1 MNSRMNNW
9 LIALITILL
18 FTVAV
23 WIPDALSAAK
33 PPIVRIGIVQDG
45 PEGRLPDIRGMVKE
59 EILRV
64 TAREFDVRFPDQ
76 MTVHGNWKG
85 ADIKRAV
92 DTLLADPKV
101 DLVITLGH
109 LATNYVCQKGKLP
122 KPVVAAVV
130 VDAKLQNLPLK
141 DGSSG
146 VKNLSYIDPFISFE
160 RDIRV
165 FREMVPFRSLVV
177 LTSRN
182 AVESIPWLE
191 KYFRRIAQEYTIDIN
206 IVPVE
211 FSADQALAAFPSDT
225 DAVYLFPLAQLPPGE
240 FRKLLYG
247 LILRKLPSFS
257 LLGGADVEA
266 GVLASAAPKSE
277 ISRLTRRIALNV
289 QRILLGEKASTLKVA
304 FPVGEKLTIN
314 MATGRA
320 IGFYPSWS
328 ALTEAELL
336 NEQVERVER
345 KLSLESAVR
354 EAIAANLDLAAQNRN
369 VAAGEQVVNQARS
382 SLLPQIDLDARGAVI
397 DDDRAE
403 TSGGV
408 TPERSLTGSVT
419 ATQLLYDEDSWSN
432 YSVEKKLQTSREEQR
447 DTVELD
453 TIRNAAVAYLDV
465 LRAKTL
471 ERVEKDNLRLTRANL
486 ERALVRVS
494 VGVANRSEEFRWQS
508 EISRNRANVLFA
520 QARTR
525 RTENRLNR
533 LLNRHLEEQF
543 ATIETDLQDPLLIVS
558 DPRLLPYVDNPRN
571 FRIYRD
577 YVVEEGL
584 RVAPELLGFD
594 AAIGAQ
600 ERILVNAK
608 RAFWLPSFAA
618 QGTVSELLAES
629 GEGKRSS
636 SQSNLDD
643 TDWSVGV
650 FATFPLVE
658 GGGKFATIKRAREEL
673 SRLQLERQATAERI
687 DQRVRSALHEA
698 SASYPNINLSR
709 SAAEAARKNLELV
722 TDQYGRGLV
731 SIVELLDAQNSSLR
745 ADQDAENAVY
755 NFLINWMDVERA
767 AGRFDFLMTQA
778 EREEWFQR
786 LQEFF
791 NQAGVEPIKR

>member
-1 MNSRMNNW
+1 
-9 LIALITILL
+9 
-18 FTVAV
+18 
-23 WIPDALSAAK
+23 
-33 PPIVRIGIVQDG
+33 
-45 PEGRLPDIRGMVKE
+45 MVKE

-64 TAREFDVRFPDQ
+64 TAREFDVRFPAQ
-76 MTVHGNWKG
+76 MTVHGNWRV

-101 DLVITLGH
+101 DLVITLGQI
-109 LATNYVCQKGKLP
+109 ATNYVCHKGKLP
-122 KPVVAAVV
+122 KPVVAPIV

-146 VKNLSYIDPFISFE
+146 VKNLSYIDPFVSFE

-177 LTSRN
+177 LPSRN
-182 AVESIPWLE
+182 AVEAIPWFE
-191 KYFRRIAQEYTIDIN
+191 KKFRRIAQEYTIDIN

-211 FSADQALAAFPSDT
+211 FSADQALAALPSDT
-225 DAVYLFPLAQLPPGE
+225 DAVYLFPIPQLPPGE
-240 FRKLLYG
+240 FRKLIYG

-257 LLGGADVEA
+257 LLGGEDVEA

-289 QRILLGEKASTLKVA
+289 QRILLGEKASTLRVA

-345 KLSLESAVR
+345 RLSLERAVR
-354 EAIAANLDLAAQNRN
+354 EDIAANLDLAAQNRN
-369 VAAGEQVVNQARS
+369 VAAGEQVVKEARS
-382 SLLPQIDLDARGAVI
+382 SLLPQIDLDAQGAVI

-403 TSGGV
+403 SSRGL
-408 TPERSLTGSVT
+408 TPERSFTGSVT

-453 TIRNAAVAYLDV
+453 IIRNSAVAYLDV

-494 VGVANRSEEFRWQS
+494 IGIANRSEEFRWQS
-508 EISRNRANVLFA
+508 EIATNRAIVLFT

-525 RTENRLNR
+525 QTENRLNR
-533 LLNRHLEEQF
+533 LLNRPLEEQF
-543 ATIETDLQDPLLIVS
+543 ATIETDLRDPLLIVS
-558 DPRLLPYVDNPRN
+558 DPRLFPYVDNPRN
-571 FRIYRD
+571 YRIYRD
-577 YVVEEGL
+577 FVAEEGL
-584 RVAPELLGFD
+584 EIAPELLGFD
-594 AAIGAQ
+594 AAIAAQ

-608 RAFWLPSFAA
+608 RAFWLPSFTA

-673 SRLQLERQATAERI
+673 SRLQLERQATGERI
-687 DQRVRSALHEA
+687 DQRVRSALHQT
-698 SASYPNINLSR
+698 SASFPNIGLSR

-722 TDQYGRGLV
+722 TDQYVRGLV
-731 SIVELLDAQNSSLR
+731 SIVDLLDAQNSALR
-745 ADQDAENAVY
+745 TDQDAENAVY
-755 NFLINWMDVERA
+755 NFLIDWMDVERA
-767 AGRFDFLMTQA
+767 AGRFDFLMTQG

-791 NQAGVEPIKR
+791 NTAGVEPIKR

>member
-1 MNSRMNNW
+1 MNSR
-9 LIALITILL
+9 LIALLTILL
-18 FTVAV
+18 LTVAM
-23 WIPDALSAAK
+23 WIPDGLSASK
-33 PPIVRIGIVQDG
+33 LPIVRIAIVLDG
-45 PEGRLPDIRGMVKE
+45 PPARLPDRTGVAKD

-64 TAREFDVRFPDQ
+64 TAGQFDVRFPPE
-76 MTVHGNWKG
+76 MTVYGNWSYAQVKK
-85 ADIKRAV
+85 AIDK
-92 DTLLADPKV
+92 LLADPKV
-101 DLVITLGH
+101 DLLIAGGYMASSYLGRMK
-109 LATNYVCQKGKLP
+109 NLP
-122 KPVVAAVV
+122 KPVIAAVLL
-130 VDAKLQNLPLK
+130 DRELQRFPLK
-141 DGSSG
+141 DGGSG
-146 VKNLSYIDPFISFE
+146 VKNLSYIDTFISVS
-160 RDIRV
+160 RDIKV
-165 FREMVPFRSLVV
+165 FHEMVPFHNLAV
-177 LTSRN
+177 LGSDL
-182 AVESIPWLE
+182 AFEAIPWLE
-191 KYFRRIAQEYTIDIN
+191 KRFREIANEYTINLTVVKVDR
-206 IVPVE
+206 
-211 FSADQALAAFPSDT
+211 SADEALAALPPET
-225 DAVYLFPLAQLPPGE
+225 DAVYVMPLAKLSPGE
-240 FRKLLYG
+240 FRKLVYG
-247 LILRKLPSFS
+247 LILRRLPSFS
-257 LLGGADVEA
+257 SLGREDVEA
-266 GVLASAAPKSE
+266 GLLASARPKSD
-277 ISRLTRRIALNV
+277 IQRLTRRIALNV

-304 FPVGEKLTIN
+304 FPLGEKLTIN

-328 ALTEAELL
+328 TLTEAELL

-345 KLSLESAVR
+345 RLSLQSAVR

-382 SLLPQIDLDARGAVI
+382 SLLPQVDLDAQGAMI

-403 TSGGV
+403 SSRGL

-432 YSVEKKLQTSREEQR
+432 FSVEKRLQTSREEQR
-447 DTVELD
+447 NTVELD
-453 TIRNAAVAYLDV
+453 IIRDAAVAYLDV

-494 VGVANRSEEFRWQS
+494 VGIANRSEEFRWRS
-508 EISRNRANVLFA
+508 EIARNRSNVLFA

-533 LLNRHLEEQF
+533 LLNRPLEEQF
-543 ATIETDLQDPLLIVS
+543 ATIETDLRDPLLIVS

-584 RVAPELLGFD
+584 LVAPELLGFD

-618 QGTVSELLAES
+618 QGTVSEVLAES

-636 SQSNLDD
+636 SESDLDD

-673 SRLQLERQATAERI
+673 SRLQLERRATAERI
-687 DQRVRSALHEA
+687 DQRVRSALHQA

-709 SAAEAARKNLELV
+709 SAAEAARKNLDLV
-722 TDQYGRGLV
+722 TDQYVRGIV
-731 SIVELLDAQNSSLR
+731 SIVDLLDAQNSSLR
-745 ADQDAENAVY
+745 ADQAAENAVFD
-755 NFLINWMDVERA
+755 FLIDWMNVERA

-791 NQAGVEPIKR
+791 SKSGVKPIKR

>member
-1 MNSRMNNW
+1 LPNE
-9 LIALITILL
+9 
-18 FTVAV
+18 FT
-23 WIPDALSAAK
+23 
-33 PPIVRIGIVQDG
+33 
-45 PEGRLPDIRGMVKE
+45 
-59 EILRV
+59 
-64 TAREFDVRFPDQ
+64 
-76 MTVHGNWKG
+76 
-85 ADIKRAV
+85 
-92 DTLLADPKV
+92 
-101 DLVITLGH
+101 
-109 LATNYVCQKGKLP
+109 
-122 KPVVAAVV
+122 
-130 VDAKLQNLPLK
+130 
-141 DGSSG
+141 
-146 VKNLSYIDPFISFE
+146 
-160 RDIRV
+160 
-165 FREMVPFRSLVV
+165 
-177 LTSRN
+177 
-182 AVESIPWLE
+182 
-191 KYFRRIAQEYTIDIN
+191 IN
-206 IVPVE
+206 IHIVPIE
-211 FSADQALAAFPSDT
+211 FSADEALAAFPSDT
-225 DAVYLFPLAQLPPGE
+225 DAVYMFPLSQLSPGE

-257 LLGGADVEA
+257 LLGGDDVEA

-289 QRILLGEKASTLKVA
+289 QRILLGEKASTLRVA

-345 KLSLESAVR
+345 RLSLQSAVR
-354 EAIAANLDLAAQNRN
+354 QSIAANLDLAAENRN

-382 SLLPQIDLDARGAVI
+382 SLLPQIDLDAQGAII
-397 DDDRAE
+397 DDDRAK

-432 YSVEKKLQTSREEQR
+432 FSVEKRLQTSREEQR
-447 DTVELD
+447 NTVELD
-453 TIRNAAVAYLDV
+453 IIRNAAVAYLDV

-508 EISRNRANVLFA
+508 EIATNRANVLFT

-533 LLNRHLEEQF
+533 LLNRPLEEQF
-543 ATIETDLQDPLLIVS
+543 ETIETDLRDPLLIVS

-571 FRIYRD
+571 YRIYRD
-577 YVVEEGL
+577 FVVEEGL
-584 RVAPELLGFD
+584 IVAPELLGFD
-594 AAIGAQ
+594 AAIAAQ

-618 QGTVSELLAES
+618 QGSVSELFAES

-687 DQRVRSALHEA
+687 DQRVRSALH
-698 SASYPNINLSR
+698 LSR

-722 TDQYGRGLV
+722 TDQYVRGLV
-731 SIVELLDAQNSSLR
+731 SIVDLLDAQNSSLR
-745 ADQDAENAVY
+745 ADQDAENSVY
-755 NFLINWMDVERA
+755 NFLIDWMDVERA

-791 NQAGVEPIKR
+791 NKSGVQPIRR

>member
-1 MNSRMNNW
+1 MNRWMNNW
-9 LIALITILL
+9 LIGLTAILL
-18 FTVAV
+18 LVFAMWT
-23 WIPDALSAAK
+23 PDGLSASK
-33 PPIVRIGIVQDG
+33 PPIVRIGIVHDG
-45 PEGRLPDIRGMVKE
+45 PTGRLPDIKGMVTE
-59 EILRV
+59 EILRI
-64 TAREFDVRFPDQ
+64 TEREFDVRFPAR
-76 MTVHGNWKG
+76 MTVHGNWKI
-85 ADIKRAV
+85 ADIKMAV
-92 DTLLADPKV
+92 DTLLVDPKV
-101 DLVITLGH
+101 DLVITLGN
-109 LATNYVCQKGKLP
+109 LATNYVCHRGKLP

-141 DGSSG
+141 DGASG
-146 VKNLSYIDPFISFE
+146 VKNLSYIDPFISFR

-165 FREMVPFRSLVV
+165 FREMVPFHSLVV
-177 LTSRN
+177 LLHKE
-182 AVESIPWLE
+182 ALESIPWLE
-191 KYFRRIAQEYTIDIN
+191 KKFRRIAQEYTIDIH

-225 DAVYLFPLAQLPPGE
+225 DAVYLFPLSQLAPGK

-257 LLGGADVEA
+257 LLGGEDVEA
-266 GVLASAAPKSE
+266 GVLASASPVSE
-277 ISRLTRRIALNV
+277 IPRLTRRIALNV
-289 QRILLGEKASTLKVA
+289 HRILLGEKASTLRVA
-304 FPVGEKLTIN
+304 FPIGEKLTIN

-345 KLSLESAVR
+345 RLSLESAVR

-369 VAAGEQVVNQARS
+369 VAAGEQVVKEARS
-382 SLLPQIDLDARGAVI
+382 TLLPQIDLDAQGSLI

-403 TSGGV
+403 SSRGL
-408 TPERSLTGSVT
+408 TPERSFTGSVT

-432 YSVEKKLQTSREEQR
+432 YSVEKRLQVSREEQR
-447 DTVELD
+447 DTVQLD
-453 TIRNAAVAYLDV
+453 IIRNAAVAYLDV
-465 LRAKTL
+465 LRTKTL

-494 VGVANRSEEFRWQS
+494 IGIANRSEEFRWRS
-508 EISRNRANVLFA
+508 EIARNRASVLFA

-525 RTENRLNR
+525 RAENRLNR
-533 LLNRHLEEQF
+533 LLNRPLEEQF
-543 ATIETDLQDPLLIVS
+543 ATIEADLRDPLLIVS
-558 DPRLLPYVDNPRN
+558 DPRLFPYVDNPRN
-571 FRIYRD
+571 YRIYRD
-577 YVVEEGL
+577 FVVEEGL
-584 RVAPELLGFD
+584 IVAPELLGFD

-618 QGTVSELLAES
+618 QGTVSEVLAEG
-629 GEGKRSS
+629 GEGKRSNS
-636 SQSNLDD
+636 ASDLDD

-698 SASYPNINLSR
+698 SASYPNILLSR
-709 SAAEAARKNLELV
+709 SASDASRKNLELV
-722 TDQYGRGLV
+722 TDQYVRGLV
-731 SIVELLDAQNSSLR
+731 SIVDLLDAQNSSLR
-745 ADQDAENAVY
+745 ADQESENAVY
-755 NFLINWMDVERA
+755 NFLIVWMNVERA
-767 AGRFDFLMTQA
+767 AGRFDFLMTQG

-791 NQAGVEPIKR
+791 NKAGVVPIRR

>member
-1 MNSRMNNW
+1 MNSRMNNL
-9 LIALITILL
+9 LIALITTLL
-18 FTVAV
+18 LTASMWF
-23 WIPDALSAAK
+23 PDTLSASK
-33 PPIVRIGIVQDG
+33 LPIVRIAIVIDG
-45 PEGRLPDIRGMVKE
+45 PPARLPDRIGPGKQ

-64 TAREFDVRFPDQ
+64 TEGQFDVRFPAE
-76 MTVHGNWKG
+76 MTVHGNWSYAQVKE
-85 ADIKRAV
+85 AINS
-92 DTLLADPKV
+92 LLADPKV
-101 DLVITLGH
+101 DLIIAGGYMASNYLGQMK
-109 LATNYVCQKGKLP
+109 NLP
-122 KPVVAAVV
+122 KPVIAAVLL
-130 VDAKLQNLPLK
+130 DRELQRFPLK
-141 DGSSG
+141 DGGSG
-146 VKNLSYIDPFISFE
+146 VKNLSYIDTFISVS
-160 RDIRV
+160 RDIKV
-165 FREMVPFRSLVV
+165 FHEMVPFHNLAV
-177 LTSRN
+177 LGSDL
-182 AVESIPWLE
+182 AFEAIPWLE
-191 KYFRRIAQEYTIDIN
+191 KRFREIANEYTINLTVVKVDR
-206 IVPVE
+206 
-211 FSADQALAAFPSDT
+211 SADEALAALPPET
-225 DAVYLFPLAQLPPGE
+225 DAVYVMPLAKLSPGE
-240 FRKLLYG
+240 FRKLVYG
-247 LILRKLPSFS
+247 LILRRLPSFS
-257 LLGGADVEA
+257 SLGREDVEA
-266 GVLASAAPKSE
+266 GLLASARPKSD
-277 ISRLTRRIALNV
+277 IQRLTRRIALNV
-289 QRILLGEKASTLKVA
+289 QRILLGEKASALKVA
-304 FPVGEKLTIN
+304 FPLGEKLTIN

-328 ALTEAELL
+328 TLTEAELL

-345 KLSLESAVR
+345 RLSLQSAVR

-382 SLLPQIDLDARGAVI
+382 SLLPQVDLDAQGAMI

-403 TSGGV
+403 SSRGL

-432 YSVEKKLQTSREEQR
+432 FSVEKRLQTSREEQR
-447 DTVELD
+447 NTVELD
-453 TIRNAAVAYLDV
+453 IIRNAAVAYLDV

-494 VGVANRSEEFRWQS
+494 VGIANRSEEFRWRS
-508 EISRNRANVLFA
+508 EIARNRANVLFA

-533 LLNRHLEEQF
+533 LLNRPLEEQF
-543 ATIETDLQDPLLIVS
+543 ATIETDLRDPLLIVS

-584 RVAPELLGFD
+584 LVAPELLGFD

-618 QGTVSELLAES
+618 QGTVSEVLAES

-636 SQSNLDD
+636 SESDLDD

-687 DQRVRSALHEA
+687 DQRVRSALHQA

-722 TDQYGRGLV
+722 TDQYVRGLV
-731 SIVELLDAQNSSLR
+731 SIVDLLDAQNSSLR
-745 ADQDAENAVY
+745 ADQAAENAVFD
-755 NFLINWMDVERA
+755 FLIDWMDVERA

-791 NQAGVEPIKR
+791 SKSGVEPIRR

>member
-1 MNSRMNNW
+1 
-9 LIALITILL
+9 
-18 FTVAV
+18 
-23 WIPDALSAAK
+23 
-33 PPIVRIGIVQDG
+33 
-45 PEGRLPDIRGMVKE
+45 MVKE

-64 TAREFDVRFPDQ
+64 TAREFDVLFPDQ

-109 LATNYVCQKGKLP
+109 LSTNYVCQKGKLP

-146 VKNLSYIDPFISFE
+146 VKNLSYIDPFVSFE

-182 AVESIPWLE
+182 AAESIPWLE

-257 LLGGADVEA
+257 LLGGEDVEA

-345 KLSLESAVR
+345 RLSLESAVR

-369 VAAGEQVVNQARS
+369 VAAGEQVVNETRS
-382 SLLPQIDLDARGAVI
+382 SLLPQIDLDAQGAVI
-397 DDDRAE
+397 DDDRAK
-403 TSGGV
+403 TSSGL
-408 TPERSLTGSVT
+408 TPERSFTGSVT

-453 TIRNAAVAYLDV
+453 IIRNAAVAYLDV

-494 VGVANRSEEFRWQS
+494 IGIANRSEEFRWQS
-508 EISRNRANVLFA
+508 EIATNRANVLFA

-525 RTENRLNR
+525 QTENRLNR
-533 LLNRHLEEQF
+533 LLNRPLEEQF
-543 ATIETDLQDPLLIVS
+543 ATIETDLRDPLLIVS
-558 DPRLLPYVDNPRN
+558 DPRLLPYVDNPFN

-577 YVVEEGL
+577 YVVEAGL

-594 AAIGAQ
+594 AAIAAQ

-608 RAFWLPSFAA
+608 RAFWLPSFTA
-618 QGTVSELLAES
+618 QGTVSEVLAES

-658 GGGKFATIKRAREEL
+658 GGGKFATIKRTREEL
-673 SRLQLERQATAERI
+673 SRLQLERQATGERI
-687 DQRVRSALHEA
+687 DQRVRSALHQS
-698 SASYPNINLSR
+698 SASYPNIRLSR
-709 SAAEAARKNLELV
+709 SAAEASRKNLELV
-722 TDQYGRGLV
+722 TDQYVRGLV
-731 SIVELLDAQNSSLR
+731 SIVDLLDAQNSALST
-745 ADQDAENAVY
+745 DQNAENAVY
-755 NFLINWMDVERA
+755 NFLIDWMDVERA
-767 AGRFDFLMTQA
+767 AGRFDFLMTQG

-791 NQAGVEPIKR
+791 NTAGVVPIRR